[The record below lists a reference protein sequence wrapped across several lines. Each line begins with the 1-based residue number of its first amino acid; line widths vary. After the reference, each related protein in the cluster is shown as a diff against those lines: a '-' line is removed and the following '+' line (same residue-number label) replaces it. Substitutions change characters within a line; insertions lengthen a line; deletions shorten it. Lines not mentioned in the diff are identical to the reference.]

1 MISAVMAL
9 SHAILVSLLEG
20 PCSGYDLAK
29 SFDGSVGFFWDA
41 SHQQIYRELSK
52 LESAEALRVEKVM
65 QDSRPNKKLYHI
77 TSIGEQI
84 LQAWIAKPCPISPIK
99 DDLLV
104 KLFGGYTVEPDILLQ
119 ELLTHRQ
126 QHQDRLEEYKTIKQR
141 FFQSLDDAPPRRIFQ
156 YLTLRS
162 GIRYE
167 ISWLGWCDEAIAYL
181 RENKLPPA

>member
-1 MISAVMAL
+1 MAL
-9 SHAILVSLLEG
+9 SHAILVSLLES

-52 LESAEALRVEKVM
+52 LESAGALWVEKVM
-65 QDSRPNKKLYHI
+65 QDNRPNKKLYHI
-77 TSIGEQI
+77 TPTGEEM
-84 LQAWIAKPCPISPIK
+84 LKAWIAQPCPISPVK

-104 KLFGGYTVEPDILLQ
+104 KLFGGYSVEPDILLQ
-119 ELLTHRQ
+119 ELITHRQ
-126 QHQDRLEEYKTIKQR
+126 QHQDRLAEYKTIKQS
-141 FFQSLDDAPPRRIFQ
+141 FFQRLDDAPPRRILQ

-162 GIRYE
+162 GIRCE

-181 RENKLPPA
+181 QDNQLPPA